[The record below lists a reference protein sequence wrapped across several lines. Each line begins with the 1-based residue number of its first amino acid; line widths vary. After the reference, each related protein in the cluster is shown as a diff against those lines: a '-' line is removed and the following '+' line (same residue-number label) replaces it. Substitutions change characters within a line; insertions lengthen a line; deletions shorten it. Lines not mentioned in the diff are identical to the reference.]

1 MSDFAKVSISG
12 DPELPLK
19 YLPAGTLLFTYGR
32 MAGLSIHEARA
43 EFLRQTGQFQNI
55 SWHPNAADGYYEV
68 CFSRNVNK
76 PLYFY
81 LFPGLGYG
89 VEGREYNIAHV
100 CRTTQNMWVAH
111 MRSGTIHEA
120 TTYKK
125 RFPLPEES
133 RVHGC
138 TPGGCLPAGRLPA
151 DLCITRDY
159 GLAYNISATAAID
172 PVDCI
177 QQPDDYNA
185 QTQMKTALQ
194 AFYGIGQMDA
204 QPYFKNMWD
213 IMMLGICADRDIYTG
228 RVGIGYE
235 EIVINLPY
243 GYENFDIDFIPRN
256 IAGIDAA
263 VWTDDT
269 KIFRI
274 PTARFNDFDAALAI
288 IKPKYIIHENSAMSD
303 SIFTRVDI
311 PAYIPSANLPNDPT
325 YNLNMNLWTC
335 IGLSNV
341 HYLPNLNVLW
351 RLDPWVLTQIAEP
364 SEDIM
369 LNTIEN
375 EEKMNMN
382 DIWSI
387 IPITTTETIRACI
400 ASRLAKIF
408 IGERINLEENN
419 LGYCN
424 LGPEFERIIGRQWI
438 QIGPINDYFVRMPLI
453 PANDPN
459 DSISTLQL
467 LLNTIEIG
475 PIKSWFNVFCHTD
488 MVWNVLRGR
497 DYIVQQQCNGI
508 ECLAQKA
515 IIRLGKM
522 QMQVNMFNHNGG
534 YSKRTMRKT
543 KLRRGKLRTRRN
555 SKRAIRKARLIGGS
569 ITESK
574 SNRVYKA
581 EAMSSET
588 QEMMKELKQLM
599 ANQFNRNNNLYE
611 QQYNEAKKI
620 EELCK
625 KKGIVAIRY
634 RTTGNSSTSENM
646 FSSTQPSRPTP
657 VT

>member
-1 MSDFAKVSISG
+1 MSDFEKVSIGG

-32 MAGLSIHEARA
+32 IVGLSMHEARA

-55 SWHPNAADGYYEV
+55 SWFPDPAGGYFEV

-100 CRTTQNMWVAH
+100 CKTTVNMWVAH
-111 MRSGTIHEA
+111 MRSGSIRDA

-133 RVHGC
+133 RVHRC
-138 TPGGCLPAGRLPA
+138 TPGGCLPAGRFPA

-159 GLAYNISATAAID
+159 GLARNISATAAID

-177 QQPDDYNA
+177 QQPNDYNA
-185 QTQMKTALQ
+185 QTQMKTTLQ
-194 AFYGIGQMDA
+194 AFYEIGQMDA

-213 IMMLGICADRDIYTG
+213 VMMLGICADRDYNTG

-243 GYENFDIDFIPRN
+243 GYENFDIDFMPRN

-263 VWTDDT
+263 VWTDDN

-274 PTARFNDFDAALAI
+274 PTARFDDFDAALALV
-288 IKPKYIIHENSAMSD
+288 KPKYIIHETSAMSD
-303 SIFTRVDI
+303 SIFARADI

-335 IGLSNV
+335 TGLADV

-351 RLDPWVLTQIAEP
+351 RLDPWVLTQITDP

-369 LNTIEN
+369 LNSIEN
-375 EEKMNMN
+375 EEKMNIN

-387 IPITTTETIRACI
+387 IPITNAETVRACTAI
-400 ASRLAKIF
+400 RLAKIF
-408 IGERINLEENN
+408 LGERINLEENI
-419 LGYCN
+419 LSYYD
-424 LGPEFERIIGRQWI
+424 LGPEFERIIGRQWV
-438 QIGPINDYFVRMPLI
+438 QIGPINDYFARTPLI

-459 DSISTLQL
+459 DSISALQL

-475 PIKSWFNVFCHTD
+475 PVKSWFNVFCSAD
-488 MVWNVLRGR
+488 MVWNNLRGNN
-497 DYIVQQQCNGI
+497 YIAEQQCKGI
-508 ECLAQKA
+508 QCLAQKD

-522 QMQVNMFNHNGG
+522 YMQVNVFNHNGG
-534 YSKRTMRKT
+534 YFKKTKRNT
-543 KLRRGKLRTRRN
+543 KLRRQKLRTRCN

-599 ANQFNRNNNLYE
+599 TNEFNRNKNFNE
-611 QQYNEAKKI
+611 QKYNEAKKL

-625 KKGIVAIRY
+625 NKGIVAIQY
-634 RTTGNSSTSENM
+634 KTTSTTSTSENI
-646 FSSTQPSRPTP
+646 FLSKKINLRAP